1 MLAFDIETF
10 GLDARTAKISVICTE
25 CIYTGEQKTFEFA
38 RFASENSGPPTEMIA
53 ELVKTLDDAQ
63 SLSAFNGVRFD
74 LPFMQ
79 TALSIPEETIRGW
92 VLKTTDILE
101 CCRLIHNHT
110 FKLDLLCQ
118 SNGLPMKTGT
128 GLFAIQLAK
137 EKRWKELNSY
147 CADDVSILCN
157 LHRLRH
163 VINPRN
169 RVMMDLADW
178 SHPLLYDT
186 LAGLPDSIPL
196 TLRPM

>member
-25 CIYTGEQKTFEFA
+25 CIFTGEQKTFEFA
-38 RFASENSGPPTEMIA
+38 RHAAEQTGPPTEMIE
-53 ELVKTLDDAQ
+53 ELVRTLDAAQ

-79 TALSIPEETIRGW
+79 TALGIPEEKIRAW

-101 CCRLIHNHT
+101 CCRLVYNHT

-118 SNGLPMKTGT
+118 TNGLPMKTGT
-128 GLFAIQLAK
+128 GLFAIQLAR
-137 EKRWKELNSY
+137 ERRWPELNSY

-163 VINPRN
+163 VLNPRT
-169 RVMMDLADW
+169 RLLMDLADW

-186 LAGLPDSIPL
+186 LAGLECISPR
-196 TLRPM
+196 T